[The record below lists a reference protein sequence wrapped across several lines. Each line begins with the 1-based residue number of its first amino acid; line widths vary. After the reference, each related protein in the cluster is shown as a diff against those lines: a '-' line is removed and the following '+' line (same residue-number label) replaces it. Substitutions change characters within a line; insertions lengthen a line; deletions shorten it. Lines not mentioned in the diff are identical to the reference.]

1 VKFSAWDNRLRG
13 IQRWIICG
21 IIGFLTGL
29 IAFVIDTSITHLAKW
44 KFDTVQGF
52 LDKCV
57 QEDCLTTPLLV
68 WVGIDLCFVGIGKFN
83 PRALQHLL
91 PMYPQALFYIA
102 VQFIFSRSNVVCYV
116 WVSNRCGV
124 WHPGGEVLSKRN
136 QNAGSRAAQDL
147 VGKSEWELP
156 ICATLG
162 WPGSHYRSIRGRS
175 LTTHLGYF
183 PSAADHWCG
192 ILGRWRPVCRQGRTN
207 DSFCTYSTL
216 RLAFSAAGTRAPLC
230 R

>member
-1 VKFSAWDNRLRG
+1 MKFSAWDNRLRG

-83 PRALQHLL
+83 PCALQHLL
-91 PMYPQALFYIA
+91 PMYPSSPL
-102 VQFIFSRSNVVCYV
+102 FSR
-116 WVSNRCGV
+116 
-124 WHPGGEVLSKRN
+124 
-136 QNAGSRAAQDL
+136 
-147 VGKSEWELP
+147 P
-156 ICATLG
+156 IHFFSQQRRL
-162 WPGSHYRSIRGRS
+162 
-175 LTTHLGYF
+175 
-183 PSAADHWCG
+183 
-192 ILGRWRPVCRQGRTN
+192 
-207 DSFCTYSTL
+207 L
-216 RLAFSAAGTRAPLC
+216 RLGLQSLRGLASR